1 MIMMS
6 TMTMMT
12 NMRVMIVSKNA
23 IEKYDRDEKFGIEKS
38 IGFGIRNKM
47 VLKKYWIRYRKYL
60 VSDSVSENIWYRKN
74 IGFSIGNIW

>member
-12 NMRVMIVSKNA
+12 NMRVMIVSMNA

-60 VSDSVSENIWYRKN
+60 VLKKVSDSVLKKITQKIFDLSV
-74 IGFSIGNIW
+74 